1 MLHDWD
7 ASIITYLE
15 SRRNDG
21 SITWTGVN
29 GSFLSISTDG
39 LMVPLSVDFVTLSIN
54 LVENPKRQVAT
65 MCYAL
70 KWNRT
75 VPDPEN
81 VLDVDV
87 HCHIVRDAV
96 M

>member
-1 MLHDWD
+1 
-7 ASIITYLE
+7 
-15 SRRNDG
+15 
-21 SITWTGVN
+21 
-29 GSFLSISTDG
+29 
-39 LMVPLSVDFVTLSIN
+39 MVPLSVDFVTLSIN
-54 LVENPKRQVAT
+54 LVGNPKRQVAT